1 MKYAKR
7 GSRVLAGNMAIP
19 NDLIEEYIGTL
30 CFMVSDFQKGKEEFI
45 DISMTRQQLQDL
57 KDVIDHYLNY
67 TAKYPP
73 HKERA
78 EFLKD

>member
-1 MKYAKR
+1 M
-7 GSRVLAGNMAIP
+7 V
-19 NDLIEEYIGTL
+19 ND
-30 CFMVSDFQKGKEEFI
+30 FKKGKEEFV

-57 KDVIDHYLNY
+57 REVIDQYLNY

-73 HKERA
+73 YKERS